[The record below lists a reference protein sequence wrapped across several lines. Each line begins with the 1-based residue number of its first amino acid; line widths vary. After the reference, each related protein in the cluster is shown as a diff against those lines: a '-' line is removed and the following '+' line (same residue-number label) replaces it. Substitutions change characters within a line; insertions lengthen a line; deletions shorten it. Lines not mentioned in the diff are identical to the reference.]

1 MANPV
6 SIFLS
11 YTFISIPY
19 YTSLV
24 FCYGMA
30 VIVFVLLV
38 CLPFLCG
45 LAMIHYKINGPKK
58 SSDFHIAFFHPY
70 CDSGGGGERV
80 LWRGINSLKR
90 RFPYAKFVVYTGDIV
105 DKNQIVD
112 KAKARF
118 QIEGME
124 WMKEEKDGVQFIYLY
139 KRRWVEAV
147 MYPRFTL
154 LGQSLGSLYLGILLT
169 IFIMIFKT

>member
-11 YTFISIPY
+11 YSFISMPY

-38 CLPFLCG
+38 FLPFLCG
-45 LAMIHYKINGPKK
+45 LAIIYYKINGPKK

-80 LWRGINSLKR
+80 LWCGINSLKR

-139 KRRWVEAV
+139 KRKWVEAV

-154 LGQSLGSLYLGILLT
+154 LGQSLGSLYLGKLLN
-169 IFIMIFKT
+169 IYMMLLKT